1 MTLSRDTPVL
11 TVAPM
16 TGTLGAVIEGV
27 DLRAPLPTATVA
39 EIRRSLVDHKV
50 LVFRRQDLT
59 PAQLVTFGRS
69 FGELTPAH
77 PIMPSLAGYPEVL
90 EVDATRSRED
100 PLYRD
105 EYENDT
111 WHTDVTF
118 MARPPLG
125 SVLQAKVVPPVGGD
139 TLFADL
145 QAAYEGLSEAV
156 RALVDGLR
164 AVHDGRGEF
173 GAFLRS
179 NPDGGMWDGQRFHE
193 LVPVEHPV
201 VRVHPESGRRGL
213 FVNPTFTTKI
223 VGLSK
228 LESDA
233 LLRMLFEHSVAPEYT
248 VRQRWSAGDVVFWDN
263 RATMHYPVRDYGDA
277 HRLMHRVTI
286 GGDAPAGA

>member
-1 MTLSRDTPVL
+1 MSVTNLAVT
-11 TVAPM
+11 PM
-16 TGTLGAVIEGV
+16 TGTLGASVDGIDLRTPLDDATV
-27 DLRAPLPTATVA
+27 DLVRRA
-39 EIRRSLVDHKV
+39 LVQHKV
-50 LVFRRQDLT
+50 LVFHDQELT
-59 PAQLVTFGRS
+59 PAQLVDFGRS

-77 PIMPSLAGYPEVL
+77 PVMPSLEGFPEVL

-100 PLYRD
+100 PRYRD

-145 QAAYEGLSEAV
+145 QSAYDALSAPL

-173 GAFLRS
+173 GTFLQT
-179 NPDGGMWDGQRFHE
+179 NPDGGIWEGRRFTE

-233 LLRMLFEHSVAPEYT
+233 LLRLLFEHSVTPEHV
-248 VRQRWSAGDVVFWDN
+248 VRQRWRPGDVVFWDN
-263 RATMHYPVRDYGDA
+263 RSTMHYPVRDYGTA
-277 HRLMHRVTI
+277 HRLMHRVTLR
-286 GGDAPAGA
+286 GDVPAGP

>member
-1 MTLSRDTPVL
+1 MSVTSLGTLTASPL
-11 TVAPM
+11 
-16 TGTLGAVIEGV
+16 TGTAGAEIAGV
-27 DLRAPLPTATVA
+27 DLRRPLAPEAIG
-39 EIRRSLVDHKV
+39 EIRAALVEHKV
-50 LVFRRQDLT
+50 LVFREQHLS
-59 PAQLVTFGRS
+59 PAELVAFGRS

-77 PIMPSLAGYPEVL
+77 PVMPSLEGHPEVL

-100 PLYRD
+100 PRYRD

-125 SVLQAKVVPPVGGD
+125 SVLQAVVVPPTGGD

-145 QAAYEGLSEAV
+145 QAAYDGLSAPL
-156 RALVDGLR
+156 RTLVDGLR

-173 GAFLRS
+173 GAFLQS
-179 NPDGGMWDGQRFHE
+179 NPEGGLWEGRRFTE

-213 FVNPTFTTKI
+213 FVNPTFTTRI

-233 LLRMLFEHSVAPEYT
+233 LLRLLFEHAVAPEYV
-248 VRQRWSAGDVVFWDN
+248 VRQRWRAGDVVFWDN
-263 RATMHYPVRDYGDA
+263 RSTMHYPVRDYGLH
-277 HRLMHRVTI
+277 HRLMQRVTLA
-286 GGDAPAGA
+286 GDAPVGP

>member
-1 MTLSRDTPVL
+1 
-11 TVAPM
+11 M
-16 TGTLGAVIEGV
+16 TGTIGAEVGGV
-27 DLRAPLPTATVA
+27 DLARLLDQVTVDAIRAA
-39 EIRRSLVDHKV
+39 LVEHKL
-50 LVFRRQDLT
+50 LVFRDQSLT
-59 PAQLVTFGRS
+59 PDQLVAFGRA

-77 PIMPSLAGYPEVL
+77 PVMPSLDGYPEVL
-90 EVDATRSRED
+90 EVDATRSRND
-100 PLYRD
+100 PRYRD

-145 QAAYEGLSEAV
+145 QSAYDGLSAPV
-156 RALVDGLR
+156 RSLVDGLW

-173 GAFLRS
+173 GAFLRT
-179 NPDGGMWDGQRFHE
+179 NPEGGFWDGRRFTE
-193 LVPVEHPV
+193 LEPVEHPV

-228 LESDA
+228 LESDG
-233 LLRMLFEHSVAPEYT
+233 LLRLLFEHSVAPEHV
-248 VRQRWSAGDVVFWDN
+248 VRHRWRPGDVVFWDN
-263 RATMHYPVRDYGDA
+263 RATMHYPVRDYGTA
-277 HRLMHRVTI
+277 HRLMHRVTVA
-286 GGDAPAGA
+286 GDAPLAG